1 MPDSSQPAGNSRK
14 MHGPAPPWLRL
25 ASVCVVLIAVPVGL
39 YLFLYQRSRIEDA
52 TIRNF
57 RALDAAADRVDEV
70 LRRLPTVVGSSS
82 FGVSPTMLDEVTE
95 RLAGDGPACA
105 SDRDFRYRP
114 WSSPRFPHHLMRS
127 RRTTAPTAPER
138 LEYRY
143 WLAARTLFQAHERD
157 KGATEELWNHLHCLI
172 DTHRRFSESDATVSA
187 NVDPLPRTALRPLDP
202 ACVYSGDPGCRR
214 RRELLEAEPCGAR
227 SPRLNAGAEGME
239 ATVADCRRLE
249 DRYGEIHKALESFR
263 GSEAVIRAI
272 DLFGTQS
279 AADLEE
285 LMTEAT
291 GYLSRF
297 FDSHLIADADGLILF
312 ETEAASLAGTEADES
327 QVETPGFSSFVNIAE
342 LLRAGSPRA
351 DGPGAT
357 DAGDGGNGR
366 AAVSA
371 PSFRGRSFERIVSDQ
386 DIAVR
391 VFVHPFILDRVAVS
405 SGGARE
411 DAQAGSA
418 SPGAAAR
425 PTFYL
430 VGVVDDREFRSA
442 AIRLRLGR
450 VTNGT
455 LALLGLLT
463 LTPLLWFWTAGDRAV
478 VGRLALLVVGGLPVV
493 GVVLFTVLV
502 CAVVTNRL
510 DEHALD
516 GALKHVSGR
525 IAELFDR
532 ELSGEIH
539 RLEGAV
545 PRLLTRA
552 GREDPPR
559 RPGSKMSLPRT
570 TGPDDRT
577 LTPLERAFY
586 CDDADR
592 NLDHDPDRP
601 EPWSASLLN
610 DQGRQRVCLSEPRRA
625 RPARNPALNLPFRGY
640 FTHPK
645 DGVLWR
651 STPLARRGPV
661 GCRIGATQDEES
673 LIPCLVDELPEPSKR
688 RFGVVG
694 AAPGAAEAAYFLE
707 RIDSVVGG
715 RVATV
720 LAVNT
725 GRTVT
730 PVATAAVSLNAL
742 DRAVPPR
749 HVDFAV
755 VERES
760 GRTLFHSDD
769 ELAMTTNFVE
779 DAGRD
784 PALRSLLRS
793 GARDMIDLVYTGV
806 PVRAHV
812 RPLRPGLP
820 WTLVVYRGH
829 ELEDRV
835 AALTAA
841 LSIFFSLLW
850 LVLVAAATA
859 LVLLVTHWRRREA
872 LAGIPVTL
880 GRVMAA
886 GSRLVWPCA
895 AGVLVLLLYSPWIAR
910 HAWTLAGAWP
920 ALPFL
925 AVCSVFAVAA
935 LVVWCSFGEP
945 AAATGDGGGDRTLG
959 RVLGLAALV
968 AVLAAAPPALW
979 FGHHRAALGVGLNHY
994 LMDQTLDSVDRAR
1007 EDYRLDVLKRHGAG
1021 AAPAGDRA
1029 RHRFREEPEPEEG
1042 WLLRKL
1048 RPIVAFSELTNQL
1061 MAYRALPP
1069 ASADEVLSLH
1079 GVFSGTFGYDVGR
1092 PLWAPSASG
1101 SGGFLILVLLS
1112 LLGLALPISAMAY
1125 SACAACTVAGRQRR
1139 RSLTKLPEA
1148 KELLGSTS
1156 PVDRPLRAIVVD
1168 RRERCRDDFVRCRD
1182 GCDDFLGKLTTHL
1195 GLGQP
1200 TSSSPTPW
1208 PEERVPGTKK
1218 VIHRAAKVGPGA
1230 KESLYVFDDLKDV
1243 LGNDADG
1250 RALFDELERRVDAE
1264 SHVLIW
1270 SRVVPDYRYSDRLGR
1285 ADRWF
1290 GRGRSDDEDR
1300 RDRWS
1305 GLARRFRVFV
1315 LNCSGAAEKRFDE
1328 LVGATNANGPSP
1340 EHGVGKVMKTEAIAN
1355 PELLRVAAD
1364 VTRGSTGDTREDR
1377 EDAVTRLRK
1386 GAATCFNQL
1395 WTESTRDEQLQLYAL
1410 ARGGAVN
1417 ARRTAVLS
1425 SLVNRGIVQE
1435 DRETGVVGLRSEAFR
1450 EFVEHDVDYR
1460 ELDGWRRER
1469 GGVWRLIW
1477 PPVAIVGV
1485 LGLAFLAMANPEMRG
1500 TLLATLAAL
1509 LPVALPFLS
1518 GGRGTGPT
1526 GPPSG

>member
-14 MHGPAPPWLRL
+14 AHGPAPPWLRL

-114 WSSPRFPHHLMRS
+114 WSSPRFPRHLMRS

-143 WLAARTLFQAHERD
+143 WLAARTLFQANERD
-157 KGATEELWNHLHCLI
+157 KGATEGLWNHLHCLI
-172 DTHRRFSESDATVSA
+172 DTHRRFSRPGETVSA
-187 NVDPLPRTALRPLDP
+187 EVAPLPRTALRPLAP
-202 ACVYSGDPGCRR
+202 ACADWAATPQCIRL
-214 RRELLEAEPCGAR
+214 RELLEAEPCGAR
-227 SPRLNAGAEGME
+227 SPRLNAGEESME
-239 ATVADCRRLE
+239 ATVADCRRLKE
-249 DRYGEIHKALESFR
+249 RYGEIHKALESFP
-263 GSEAVIRAI
+263 GSDAVIRAI

-312 ETEAASLAGTEADES
+312 EAEAASLAGTEVDES

-342 LLRAGSPRA
+342 LLRAGSPRS
-351 DGPGAT
+351 DGPGAA
-357 DAGDGGNGR
+357 DAGDAGNGR

-391 VFVHPFILDRVAVS
+391 VFVHPFVLDRVAVS
-405 SGGARE
+405 SGDARE

-510 DEHALD
+510 DEHVLD
-516 GALKHVSGR
+516 GAMKHVSGR

-532 ELSGEIH
+532 ELSDEID

-545 PRLLTRA
+545 PRLLARD
-552 GREDPPR
+552 GREAPLR
-559 RPGSKMSLPRT
+559 RPGGKMSLPKIA
-570 TGPDDRT
+570 GQEHRT
-577 LTPLERAFY
+577 LTRLERAFY

-592 NLDHDPDRP
+592 DLDYDPDRP
-601 EPWSASLLN
+601 EPWSALLLSAE
-610 DQGRQRVCLSEPRRA
+610 GRQRVCLSEPRRA
-625 RPARNPALNLPFRGY
+625 RPARNPALNLSFRGY

-651 STPLARRGPV
+651 SPLARRGPV

-688 RFGVVG
+688 RFGVFG
-694 AAPGAAEAAYFLE
+694 APLGAAEGAYFLE

-715 RVATV
+715 RVATI

-725 GRTVT
+725 GRTAT

-755 VERES
+755 VERET

-784 PALRSLLRS
+784 AALRSLLRS
-793 GARDMIDLVYTGV
+793 GARDTIDLIYTGV

-812 RPLRPGLP
+812 RPLRLGLP

-835 AALTAA
+835 AALTAT
-841 LSIFFSLLW
+841 LSIFFTLAW
-850 LVLVAAATA
+850 LVLVAGVAG
-859 LVLLVTHWRRREA
+859 LVLLAAHWRKP
-872 LAGIPVTL
+872 LAGVPVTL

-886 GSRLVWPCA
+886 GSRLTWPCA

-910 HAWTLAGAWP
+910 HAWTLAGASP
-920 ALPFL
+920 VLPFF
-925 AVCSVFAVAA
+925 AVCSVLAVAA
-935 LVVWCSFGEP
+935 LVVWCAVAER
-945 AAATGDGGGDRTLG
+945 AATAGDGGGDRTVH
-959 RVLGLAALV
+959 RVFGLAALV
-968 AVLAAAPPALW
+968 AILAAAPPALW

-1029 RHRFREEPEPEEG
+1029 RRRFREERETEEG
-1042 WLLRKL
+1042 WLLGKL

-1061 MAYRALPP
+1061 MDYRALPP
-1069 ASADEVLSLH
+1069 ASADQVLSLH
-1079 GVFSGTFGYDVGR
+1079 RVFSGTFGYDVGR
-1092 PLWAPSASG
+1092 PLWAPSERG
-1101 SGGFLILVLLS
+1101 SRGFLILVVLS
-1112 LLGLALPISAMAY
+1112 LLGLALPIAAMAY
-1125 SACAACTVAGRQRR
+1125 SVCAACTLAGRRR
-1139 RSLTKLPEA
+1139 RLSLTKLPKA
-1148 KELLGSTS
+1148 KELLGSAKGKP

-1168 RRERCRDDFVRCRD
+1168 RRERCRDDFVQTLTKNLGLSRHGLRVERCTH
-1182 GCDDFLGKLTTHL
+1182 GHL
-1195 GLGQP
+1195 GYVVR
-1200 TSSSPTPW
+1200 W
-1208 PEERVPGTKK
+1208 VPE
-1218 VIHRAAKVGPGA
+1218 AGPP
-1230 KESLYVFDDLKDV
+1230 KEPLYVFDDLKEV
-1243 LGNDADG
+1243 LEDDG
-1250 RALFDELERRVDAE
+1250 KARALFDELEKLLEPRVNPE
-1264 SHVLIW
+1264 PHVLIW

-1290 GRGRSDDEDR
+1290 GRGHSDDEDR

-1305 GLARRFRVFV
+1305 GLARQFRVFV
-1315 LNCSGAAEKRFDE
+1315 LGGSGGPDE
-1328 LVGATNANGPSP
+1328 GTDGLVG
-1340 EHGVGKVMKTEAIAN
+1340 EAH
-1355 PELLRVAAD
+1355 
-1364 VTRGSTGDTREDR
+1364 

-1386 GAATCFNQL
+1386 GAATSFNQL
-1395 WTESTRDEQLQLYAL
+1395 WTESTRDERLQLYAL

-1425 SLVNRGIVQE
+1425 SLVNRGIVYE
-1435 DRETGVVGLRSEAFR
+1435 DPATGVVRLRSKAFR
-1450 EFVEHDVDYR
+1450 EFVEHDVDHR

-1477 PPVAIVGV
+1477 PPVAIGGA

-1518 GGRGTGPT
+1518 GGRGAGPT
-1526 GPPSG
+1526 GPPIG

>member
-1 MPDSSQPAGNSRK
+1 VPDSSQSAGNSRK
-14 MHGPAPPWLRL
+14 AHGPAPRWLRL
-25 ASVCVVLIAVPVGL
+25 GSVCVVLIAVPVGL

-57 RALDAAADRVDEV
+57 RALDAAAVRVDQV
-70 LRRLPTVVGSSS
+70 LRRLSAVVESSS
-82 FGVSPTMLDEVTE
+82 FGIPPDMLNEVTD
-95 RLAGDGPACA
+95 RLTDHAPACGGE
-105 SDRDFRYRP
+105 RGFRYRGWHRP
-114 WSSPRFPHHLMRS
+114 AYPYHLLPS
-127 RRTTAPTAPER
+127 RRTTAAER

-143 WLAARTLFQAHERD
+143 WLAARKLFESNQGD
-157 KGATEELWNHLHCLI
+157 GGYTEALWNHLHCLI
-172 DTHRRFSESDATVSA
+172 DTHRRFSGPDATVSA
-187 NVDPLPRTALRPLDP
+187 GVDPLPRTALRPLDP

-214 RRELLEAEPCGAR
+214 LRELLEAEPCGAQ
-227 SPRLNAGAEGME
+227 SPRLNADAGGMA
-239 ATVADCRRLE
+239 ATVIDCRRLE
-249 DRYGEIHKALESFR
+249 ERHIKLHKALQSFR
-263 GSEAVIRAI
+263 GSEGVIGAI
-272 DLFGTQS
+272 DLFGTRS

-312 ETEAASLAGTEADES
+312 ETEAASLAGTEVDES

-342 LLRAGSPRA
+342 FLRAGSPHA
-351 DGPGAT
+351 DGSGAG
-357 DAGDGGNGR
+357 DASDGGNAR

-371 PSFRGRSFERIVSDQ
+371 PAFRGRSFERVVSDQ

-442 AIRLRLGR
+442 AIRLRLGW

-478 VGRLALLVVGGLPVV
+478 FGRLALLVAGGLPVV

-510 DEHALD
+510 DEHVLD
-516 GALKHVSGR
+516 GAMKHVSGR

-532 ELSGEIH
+532 ELSREIH
-539 RLEGAV
+539 RLDGAV
-545 PRLLTRA
+545 PRLLPRA
-552 GREDPPR
+552 GREVPPLG
-559 RPGSKMSLPRT
+559 PGGAKLRPRT
-570 TGPDDRT
+570 AGQDDRT
-577 LTPLERAFY
+577 LTLLEREFY

-592 NLDHDPDRP
+592 NLDYDPDRP
-601 EPWSASLLN
+601 EPWSAFVLSAE
-610 DQGRQRVCLSEPRRA
+610 GTQRVCLSEPRRA
-625 RPARNPALNLPFRGY
+625 RPARTPALDLSFRDY

-651 STPLARRGPV
+651 SPSARRGPV

-673 LIPCLVDELPEPSKR
+673 LIPCLVDGLPEPSKR
-688 RFGVVG
+688 WFGVFG
-694 AAPGAAEAAYFLE
+694 APPGGEAAYFLE

-715 RVATV
+715 RVATI

-725 GRTVT
+725 GRTAM
-730 PVATAAVSLNAL
+730 PVAAANVSLNAL

-755 VERES
+755 VERET
-760 GRTLFHSDD
+760 GRTLFHSDG

-793 GARDMIDLVYTGV
+793 GARDTIDLVYTGV

-812 RPLRPGLP
+812 GPLRPGLP

-835 AALTAA
+835 AALTAT
-841 LSIFFSLLW
+841 LSIGFTVLSV
-850 LVLVAAATA
+850 VLVA
-859 LVLLVTHWRRREA
+859 LLAGILLFLAHCWRPEA

-886 GSRLVWPCA
+886 GSDLAWPCA

-910 HAWTLAGAWP
+910 HAWTLAGASP
-920 ALPFL
+920 VLPFF
-925 AVCSVFAVAA
+925 AVCSILAVAA
-935 LVVWCSFGEP
+935 LVGWCSFGEP
-945 AAATGDGGGDRTLG
+945 AATADDGGRDRTVR
-959 RVLGLAALV
+959 RVFGLAALV
-968 AVLAAAPPALW
+968 AVLAAVPPALW
-979 FGHHRAALGVGLNHY
+979 FVHHRAALGVGLNHY

-1007 EDYRLDVLKRHGAG
+1007 EDYRLDVLRRHGAG

-1029 RHRFREEPEPEEG
+1029 RRRFREEPELHEG
-1042 WLLRKL
+1042 WLLRAL
-1048 RPIVAFSELTNQL
+1048 RPIVAVSELANQL

-1069 ASADEVLSLH
+1069 ASADQVLSLR
-1079 GVFSGTFGYDVGR
+1079 GVFSRTFGYDVGR
-1092 PLWAPSASG
+1092 PLWAPSAPG
-1101 SGGFLILVLLS
+1101 SGGFLILVGLT
-1112 LLGLALPISAMAY
+1112 LLGLALPIAAMAY
-1125 SACAACTVAGRQRR
+1125 TVCAACTLAGRRR
-1139 RSLTKLPEA
+1139 RLSLRELPNEKKLLRFA
-1148 KELLGSTS
+1148 KGKP
-1156 PVDRPLRAIVVD
+1156 PVGRPLRAIGVS
-1168 RRERCRDDFVRCRD
+1168 RSERCRGDFVRTLTNNLGLSRRGLRVERQTD
-1182 GCDDFLGKLTTHL
+1182 GCLGYVVRWVPKVPKA
-1195 GLGQP
+1195 GPRKQP
-1200 TSSSPTPW
+1200 
-1208 PEERVPGTKK
+1208 
-1218 VIHRAAKVGPGA
+1218 
-1230 KESLYVFDDLKDV
+1230 LYVFDDLKEV
-1243 LGNDADG
+1243 LEDDGKG
-1250 RALFDELERRVDAE
+1250 RALFDELERRVQDAE

-1285 ADRWF
+1285 ADLWF
-1290 GRGRSDDEDR
+1290 DRGHSDDEDR

-1315 LNCSGAAEKRFDE
+1315 LNCSGGSDE
-1328 LVGATNANGPSP
+1328 CTDGLVGDAS
-1340 EHGVGKVMKTEAIAN
+1340 
-1355 PELLRVAAD
+1355 
-1364 VTRGSTGDTREDR
+1364 EDR
-1377 EDAVTRLRK
+1377 EDAVAQLPK

-1395 WTESTRDEQLQLYAL
+1395 WTESTRDERLQLYAL

-1417 ARRTAVLS
+1417 ARRSAALS
-1425 SLVNRGIVQE
+1425 SLFNRGIVCE
-1435 DRETGVVGLRSEAFR
+1435 DPATGVVRVCSEAFR
-1450 EFVEHDVDYR
+1450 EFVEHDVDHR
-1460 ELDGWRRER
+1460 ELNAWRRER

-1477 PPVAIVGV
+1477 PPVVIGGA
-1485 LGLAFLAMANPEMRG
+1485 LGLAFLVMANPEMAALVLT
-1500 TLLATLAAL
+1500 TLVAL
-1509 LPVALPFLS
+1509 LPVALPLL
-1518 GGRGTGPT
+1518 GAGRSAGPT